1 MRVLGVVY
9 LAAGAGF
16 FFFPAETFYLIN
28 VGPKVFKMF
37 QDVPESTERFWLVL
51 TFSMMM
57 MLSFIAFYSSFQPK
71 NYALALVHLLSKLI
85 STLGFVYVFFNSAP
99 LFAYIVGAAT
109 DGTIFLVVLVATIRV
124 MAAGSEKMVEEPTV
138 ETNTPHA

>member
-1 MRVLGVVY
+1 
-9 LAAGAGF
+9 
-16 FFFPAETFYLIN
+16 
-28 VGPKVFKMF
+28 
-37 QDVPESTERFWLVL
+37 
-51 TFSMMM
+51 
-57 MLSFIAFYSSFQPK
+57 
-71 NYALALVHLLSKLI
+71 VHLLSKLI